1 MGIMRVRAFSAWVI
15 EHIMH
20 VEAALQAGQELSMT
34 GSSFSSS
41 ISRSATTT
49 AARPIRRV
57 VTGDARFWN
66 RKARAYAASKIAD
79 LPGYEQTLART
90 INYLGPQQ
98 DVLEVGCGT
107 GSSALRLA
115 PFCRSYRATDV
126 ASEMIAIANGKLA
139 RAPDARLQFA
149 VDDATTCDSESANR
163 YDRVL
168 AFNVLHLVE
177 DLEATVEACAS
188 ALRPGGLL
196 ISKTPCLREMN
207 WLLPN
212 VAVPLAQLVGMA
224 PTVHNLS
231 ENDLLDSMRHQG
243 LIVVSVERHGTRG
256 QDVRPFIVARKPAA
270 PEAMFV

>member
-1 MGIMRVRAFSAWVI
+1 MPVCS
-15 EHIMH
+15 
-20 VEAALQAGQELSMT
+20 
-34 GSSFSSS
+34 
-41 ISRSATTT
+41 
-49 AARPIRRV
+49 
-57 VTGDARFWN
+57 
-66 RKARAYAASKIAD
+66 
-79 LPGYEQTLART
+79 LPLTM
-90 INYLGPQQ
+90 PH
-98 DVLEVGCGT
+98 
-107 GSSALRLA
+107 
-115 PFCRSYRATDV
+115 P
-126 ASEMIAIANGKLA
+126 
-139 RAPDARLQFA
+139 
-149 VDDATTCDSESANR
+149 CDGESANR

-231 ENDLLDSMRHQG
+231 ENDLRDSMRHQG

-256 QDVRPFIVARKPAA
+256 QDVPDRLSSPENPLRPKRCSSEPVWPIGVVVPKRPPKRWPPRPPKPATHSPA
-270 PEAMFV
+270 SRRPPGHPADRLRRASPDRTRCGRDR